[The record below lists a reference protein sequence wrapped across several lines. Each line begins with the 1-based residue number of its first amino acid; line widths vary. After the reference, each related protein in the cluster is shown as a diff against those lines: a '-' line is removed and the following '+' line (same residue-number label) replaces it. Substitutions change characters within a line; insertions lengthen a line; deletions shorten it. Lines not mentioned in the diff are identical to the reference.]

1 MVKINENHLML
12 KDESLNREKKKIV
25 ISVSNSIARL
35 LYFPF
40 QLDRVDRSNEFIFY

>member
-12 KDESLNREKKKIV
+12 KDESLNREKKIV